1 MQRKTQ
7 HGFTLIE
14 LMIVL
19 AIIGVLASLALP
31 AYQSYVVRTRVSE
44 GLVLAAAAKNT
55 VLEVVNSGNASGTNG
70 FKADYVSPG
79 ATKNISISI
88 SSIDIAPATGVIT
101 ITTSA
106 AAGNGTLLLVPYT
119 QTGTSVSALSATS
132 STASNS
138 AVQWKCLAKGATTF
152 AGVTAPDNALDANLA
167 PSECK

>member
-7 HGFTLIE
+7 HGFTLSE

-55 VLEVVNSGNASGTNG
+55 VLEVVKSGNASGTNG

>member
-31 AYQSYVVRTRVSE
+31 AYQSYVVRSRVSE
-44 GLVLAAAAKNT
+44 GLVLATTAKNT
-55 VLEVVNSGNASGTNG
+55 VLEVVNSGNATGANG

-79 ATKNISISI
+79 ATKNISG
-88 SSIDIAPATGVIT
+88 IDIAPTTGVIT

-138 AVQWKCLAKGATTF
+138 AVQWKCLAKGASTF

>member
-55 VLEVVNSGNASGTNG
+55 VLEVVKSGNASGTNG